1 MLILSNFTYHCP
13 STAAEA
19 LELLNDS
26 SVIIA
31 GGSDLVPQLKTGV
44 CTPSSLVD
52 LSGIEEFKQVVEKED
67 GIYIGSM
74 ATLSHLAKHKLVLE
88 KLPAVSQAARNVA
101 SPQIRN
107 RATIGGNILQARRC
121 FYYNQTKE
129 WRQGIPRCYKV
140 GGDTCIQ
147 IQNSQVCRALY
158 YSDIAP
164 VLLAYNAK
172 VSLYLDGKE
181 KLLTCKELLDAH
193 CKDINEKVLL
203 KEIFIPKH
211 SYNGVFSKFT
221 KYSLRG
227 SIDFPIINFA
237 CVSSPDFLKIFVGA
251 INTHVVELTET
262 EGYLKE
268 KGNHF
273 AETEALEIALQE
285 MKEKSQIIRESGI
298 SVQVKRNAFRYI
310 EALLAEVKSHIQ

>member
-1 MLILSNFTYHCP
+1 MLILSNFTYHRP

-19 LELLNDS
+19 LELLADG

-31 GGSDLVPQLKTGV
+31 GGSDLMPQLKTGA
-44 CTPSSLVD
+44 CIPSSLVD
-52 LSGIEEFKQVVEKED
+52 LSGIEGFRKVEEKED
-67 GIYIGSM
+67 GIHIGSM
-74 ATLSHLAKHKLVLE
+74 ETLSHLAKLKLILE

-140 GGDTCIQ
+140 GGQTCIQ
-147 IQNSQVCRALY
+147 IQNSPVCRALY

-164 VLLAYNAK
+164 VLLAYDAK

-181 KLLTCKELLDAH
+181 TLITCKELLDAH
-193 CKDINEKVLL
+193 CKDVNEKMLL
-203 KEIFIPKH
+203 KEIFIPKY
-211 SYNGVFSKFT
+211 SYSEAFSKFT

-227 SIDFPIINFA
+227 SIDFPVINFA
-237 CVSSPDFLKIFVGA
+237 CVSSPNFVKIFVGA

-262 EGYLKE
+262 EEYLKE
-268 KGNHF
+268 KGNNF
-273 AETEALEIALQE
+273 AITEALEIALRE

-298 SVQVKRNAFRYI
+298 SVQVKRNTFRYI
-310 EALLAEVKSHIQ
+310 EALLAEIKHNI

>member
-1 MLILSNFTYHCP
+1 MLILSNFTYHRP
-13 STAAEA
+13 STGAEA

-31 GGSDLVPQLKTGV
+31 GGSDLIPQLKTGV

-74 ATLSHLAKHKLVLE
+74 ATLSHLAKHKLIME

-140 GGDTCIQ
+140 GGNTCIQ
-147 IQNSQVCRALY
+147 IQNSPVCRALY

-164 VLLAYNAK
+164 VLLAYDAK
-172 VSLYLDGKE
+172 VLLHINGEEKSLS
-181 KLLTCKELLDAH
+181 CKEILDTH
-193 CKDINEKVLL
+193 CEDCLEKILL
-203 KEIFIPKH
+203 KEIFIPKN
-211 SYNGVFSKFT
+211 SYSGSFSKFS

-237 CVSSPDFLKIFVGA
+237 CVSNPNFLRIFVGA

-273 AETEALEIALQE
+273 IEVEALEIALGE
-285 MKEKSQIIRESGI
+285 MRKKSQIIRESGI

-310 EALLAEVKSHIQ
+310 EPLLAELKSHI